1 MKNKEPKISVIMPVY
16 NGSEWLDESIPSVL
30 NQTFKDFELL
40 VINDESKDNSIDIL
54 RKYEQKDNRVRVF
67 DNKNQGPGESLNF
80 GISHA
85 NGTYICFI
93 DQDDMYKSTYLEKMY
108 NSITKYNTDFA
119 LCYGRYFN
127 PEKKYQE
134 KIFYRHYEE
143 YVYHLNDEKKDELF
157 FHFIPQWTKIIKK
170 DFLLQNHIT
179 FPNKHNKVH
188 DVPFHLLCV
197 WHARSFSVVSEEL
210 YMHRLHEK
218 QISNNVSQDF
228 ATGYIE
234 SFKDLENYAKTYL
247 NNDEK
252 FMMFALN
259 LLCAKGTKQQ
269 NKYMESKKAK
279 YGFKKSFINKIKDIF
294 YKKKIKKNKEIIR
307 ILCFKFKKKI
317 KQKNTFLIL
326 PVPDIA
332 NCGKH
337 SYFDSNLNV
346 ENKKETII
354 GNFVSIGKNVQLGN
368 GEHPLNFLSTSPF
381 FYFDNL
387 GFKTDQTPSH
397 NEFWYYK
404 GITIGSDVWIGNN
417 VFIKNGITVGTGAVI
432 GANAVVTKD
441 VPPYAVV
448 AGVPAKIIR
457 YRFDEKTIKALLNS
471 KWWLWDDELIKQIP
485 FDNIEQALQFLEE
498 NNPLNKSKPVN

>member
-30 NQTFKDFELL
+30 NQTFKDFELI
-40 VINDESKDNSIDIL
+40 VVNDESTDNSL
-54 RKYEQKDNRVRVF
+54 EMLQKYAQKDNRILVF

-85 NGTYICFI
+85 NGMYICFI
-93 DQDDMYKSTYLEKMY
+93 DQDDMYKPTYLEKMY
-108 NSITKYNTDFA
+108 DSITKYDTDFA

-127 PEKKYQE
+127 PERKYQE
-134 KIFYRHYEE
+134 RIFYRHYEE

-197 WHARSFSVVSEEL
+197 WNAKSFSVVSEEL

-218 QISNNVSQDF
+218 QISHNVSQDF

-234 SFKDLENYAKTYL
+234 SFKDLENYAKTDL

-252 FMMFALN
+252 FMIFALN

-269 NKYMESKKAK
+269 NKYMNKKK
-279 YGFKKSFINKIKDIF
+279 LEYGIKKNFLSKIKDIF

-317 KQKNTFLIL
+317 KTDTLNLL
-326 PVPDIA
+326 VPEIT

-337 SYFDSNLNV
+337 SYYTRNLLIANI
-346 ENKKETII
+346 KETSI
-354 GNFVSIGKNVQLGN
+354 GNFVSIGINVQLGH
-368 GEHPLNFLSTSPF
+368 GEHPLNFLSTSPY
-381 FYFDNL
+381 FYFDNWN
-387 GFKTDQTPSH
+387 FKTEKTPTY
-397 NEFWYYK
+397 NEYLK
-404 GITIGSDVWIGNN
+404 CPPITIGSDVWIGNN

-457 YRFDEKTIKALLNS
+457 YRFDEKTINILLES
-471 KWWLWDDELIKQIP
+471 KWWLWDDDLIKQIP
-485 FDNIEQALQFLEE
+485 YDDINKAIDFLISHKDSKKYKNIL
-498 NNPLNKSKPVN
+498 